1 MKYFLAV
8 LLVLLLALGAT
19 ALVLTI
25 GWKEETIPPPSP
37 TKTPPTQGRAPDTPH
52 R

>member
-25 GWKEETIPPPSP
+25 GWKEV
-37 TKTPPTQGRAPDTPH
+37 
-52 R
+52 